1 MPTMPP
7 QDALEA
13 IFEEIVKL
21 YEKICEIDTDLLKI
35 DGITEIF
42 DDRGGFVFLSPSF
55 DPVDTDGNPGV
66 EAALRDKINDLNS
79 YFLGRISAASSTN
92 TTSGLSDVEL
102 LKLSEKKLQINALI
116 ESINNLP
123 TQPAKLA
130 EIVSERILAIKEL
143 ASSSVEVN
151 VIQIN
156 EIKELFSLEGNLIP
170 YASGDIVI
178 NNPDN
183 LGAIV
188 AAQLYLDSI
197 WQNFKTFIR
206 RYIDSF
212 PVIAGQNDL
221 QRIGLRTEMAA
232 VLYEYTFLFQG
243 RDIRLEKIED
253 EIKSLI
259 AQITNLVIDHKNNT
273 KTIKVIELSEIFDQD
288 GKLTQPQTAILAID
302 NPGQNPEIAV
312 LQEKATAL
320 YNKFLDTLDQVIQTR
335 IRNNDQPDIEVL
347 GLKKSMISVV
357 NNFRFLLKDRIIP
370 TDSLQEQLTLFI
382 TFLTGQ
388 IVKKTDAEIKIIA
401 VSDAFGFDGSL
412 MEPSTANIVLENQRQ
427 ESLIS
432 NLQDRVNTIYSEFL
446 TATKARVS
454 LIRNGSTTQKDIEVL
469 GFDVNMVGNIN
480 FYRFLIEQKTFP
492 IDNLSVQVNQFISLL
507 NQILFSSRTKTT
519 EVEIESIIDLF
530 NARGNLNSP
539 NSEGIKLKNPN
550 NDPQIA
556 SIQTEA
562 NSLFDG
568 LFDFLNQ
575 YLGIFQRQ
583 PNQSD
588 EQVLGL
594 VTGFT
599 GVINGL
605 KFGLIGK
612 KFLADLFFSLI
623 NDLIK
628 DFIKSII
635 YGRKD
640 EECEY
645 SLIYPGEQFEHQKI
659 TTQLS
664 LTMVLSEPENDSE
677 KCSKWHINLPSPKPC
692 EDLDWERDFA
702 PLQRTLG
709 SALATVKYKNHSG
722 KTYAYFKD
730 EAEAEQFLTK
740 LVTLTT
746 LEPISNANEKIYRLS
761 LHGKPKRNPRE
772 RKVKVKY
779 ATWVQF
785 DDNAQPTKVYRFKE
799 P

>member
-1 MPTMPP
+1 MPP

-492 IDNLSVQVNQFISLL
+492 IDNLSVQVPDGIIF
-507 NQILFSSRTKTT
+507 LF
-519 EVEIESIIDLF
+519 V
-530 NARGNLNSP
+530 
-539 NSEGIKLKNPN
+539 
-550 NDPQIA
+550 
-556 SIQTEA
+556 
-562 NSLFDG
+562 
-568 LFDFLNQ
+568 
-575 YLGIFQRQ
+575 
-583 PNQSD
+583 
-588 EQVLGL
+588 
-594 VTGFT
+594 
-599 GVINGL
+599 
-605 KFGLIGK
+605 GK
-612 KFLADLFFSLI
+612 
-623 NDLIK
+623 
-628 DFIKSII
+628 
-635 YGRKD
+635 
-640 EECEY
+640 
-645 SLIYPGEQFEHQKI
+645 HQKGI
-659 TTQLS
+659 DNQL
-664 LTMVLSEPENDSE
+664 
-677 KCSKWHINLPSPKPC
+677 
-692 EDLDWERDFA
+692 FA
-702 PLQRTLG
+702 
-709 SALATVKYKNHSG
+709 Y
-722 KTYAYFKD
+722 
-730 EAEAEQFLTK
+730 
-740 LVTLTT
+740 
-746 LEPISNANEKIYRLS
+746 I
-761 LHGKPKRNPRE
+761 
-772 RKVKVKY
+772 
-779 ATWVQF
+779 
-785 DDNAQPTKVYRFKE
+785 
-799 P
+799 